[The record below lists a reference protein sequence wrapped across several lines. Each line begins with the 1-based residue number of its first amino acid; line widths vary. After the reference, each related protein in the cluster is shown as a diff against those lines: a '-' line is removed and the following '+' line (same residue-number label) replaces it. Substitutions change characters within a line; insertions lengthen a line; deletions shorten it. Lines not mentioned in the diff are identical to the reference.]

1 MKNINRAYLLQN
13 AVRCMIAYPAFFVA
27 FVLALLLDVAF
38 WIVIAL
44 EMLGRVSSL
53 IIHGKFAFHDSLLYE
68 IFWNVDGRL
77 NAVSDI
83 TASLFLFSTIVVEKL
98 SEFHSSLLPV
108 QEIPESR

>member
-1 MKNINRAYLLQN
+1 MKNINYSNMFQN
-13 AVRCMIAYPAFFVA
+13 IIRCMIAYLAFFVA

-44 EMLGRVSSL
+44 EILGRVCSL
-53 IIHGKFAFHDSLLYE
+53 IIHGKFAFHDTLLYE

-83 TASLFLFSTIVVEKL
+83 TASLFLFSTIVVKKL